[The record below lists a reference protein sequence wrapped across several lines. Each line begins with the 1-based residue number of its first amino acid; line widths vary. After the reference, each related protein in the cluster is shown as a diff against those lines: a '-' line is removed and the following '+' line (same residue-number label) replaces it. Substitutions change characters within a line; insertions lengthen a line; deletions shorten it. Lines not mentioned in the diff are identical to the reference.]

1 MRVVGFKEKEVG
13 MLTQEQV
20 EFYHENGY
28 LGIEGVLAKGE
39 VEELQRVTDEF
50 VEKSRE
56 ISENDDVYDLE
67 PGHSKDN
74 PQLRR
79 LKNPVDQHPAYEKAL
94 KNDRILDIIAQL
106 IGPGI
111 RTNGAKLNMKSA
123 DFGSKVEWHQDW
135 AFYPYTNDDLL
146 AVGVAIDDMTTENG
160 CLMVI
165 PGSHKGRIYNH
176 HQNGIFVGAVTDQD
190 FDDDDAVPIQVK
202 AGGISIHHVR
212 TLHGSY
218 PNVSSKSRRLFLLM
232 YCAADAW
239 PLGNVPQWEVF
250 NRNLLRGE
258 PNCEVRVE
266 KVPVRIPKPE
276 GERSGSIYELQIQ
289 LEGTTFKRA
298 STVTIDEK

>member
-1 MRVVGFKEKEVG
+1 

-20 EFYHENGY
+20 AFYHEEGY
-28 LGIEGVLAKGE
+28 LGVEGVLSKEE

-50 VEKSRE
+50 VEKSRQV
-56 ISENDDVYDLE
+56 SENDDVFDLE
-67 PGHSKDN
+67 PGHSAEK

-79 LKNPVDQHPAYEKAL
+79 LKNPVDQHPAYDGAL
-94 KNDRILDIIAQL
+94 RNDRILDIVARL
-106 IGPGI
+106 IGPGV
-111 RTNGAKLNMKSA
+111 RYNGAKLNMKSA
-123 DFGSKVEWHQDW
+123 EFGSKVEWHQDW

-176 HQNGIFVGAVTDQD
+176 HQDGYFVGAVTDQD

-212 TLHGSY
+212 ALHGSY
-218 PNVSSKSRRLFLLM
+218 PNSSGRSRRLFLLM

-239 PLGNVPQWEVF
+239 PLVTETDWEKF
-250 NRNLLRGE
+250 NKMLLRGE
-258 PNCEVRVE
+258 PTWEPRVE
-266 KVPVRIPKPE
+266 KVPVRIPKPI
-276 GERSGSIYELQIQ
+276 GERSGSIYELQSELQ
-289 LEGTTFKRA
+289 TTTFKKERVA
-298 STVTIDEK
+298 G